1 MSALVAIGYPDETT
15 GSAAAEA
22 HRLAA
27 EVIVE
32 PEAIAV
38 QPARLVPADMSSDSE
53 RRELALIEQGLGED
67 TRLAASPRRRPVP
80 TRATS

>member
-22 HRLAA
+22 HRLGADL
-27 EVIVE
+27 IVE

-38 QPARLVPADMSSDSE
+38 QPAQAPAC
-53 RRELALIEQGLGED
+53 
-67 TRLAASPRRRPVP
+67 
-80 TRATS
+80 

>member
-27 EVIVE
+27 DVIVE

-38 QPARLVPADMSSDSE
+38 QLAQARAC
-53 RRELALIEQGLGED
+53 
-67 TRLAASPRRRPVP
+67 
-80 TRATS
+80 